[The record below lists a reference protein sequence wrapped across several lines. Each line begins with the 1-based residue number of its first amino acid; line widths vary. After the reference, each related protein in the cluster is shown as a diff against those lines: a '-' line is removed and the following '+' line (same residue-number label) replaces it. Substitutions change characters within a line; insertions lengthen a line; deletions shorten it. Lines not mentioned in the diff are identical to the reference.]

1 MMEKLHLIMK
11 VLSALP
17 AIVSNIEE
25 ITEDRFISLHEVLC
39 SVENAVKA
47 FGLDPEK
54 VGILITKD
62 GDIHFVL
69 KGVLKEVTQ
78 KQKEQN
84 S

>member
-1 MMEKLHLIMK
+1 MEKLHLVMK
-11 VLSALP
+11 LLSALP
-17 AIVSNIEE
+17 VVMSEIED
-25 ITEDRFISLHEVLC
+25 ITEDRFISVHEVLC
-39 SVENAVKA
+39 ALENSLKA

-69 KGVLKEVTQ
+69 KGVLK
-78 KQKEQN
+78 KENHQN

>member
-1 MMEKLHLIMK
+1 MEKLHLVMK
-11 VLSALP
+11 LLSALP
-17 AIVSNIEE
+17 VVMSEIEE
-25 ITEDRFISLHEVLC
+25 ITEDRFISVHEVLC
-39 SVENAVKA
+39 AIENSLKA

-69 KGVLKEVTQ
+69 KGVLKKE
-78 KQKEQN
+78 KQQN